1 MDSPTKD
8 VVAED
13 AALTWDPQV
22 AALVGPALAA
32 AERDLDRILSP
43 AEIVMFLWGY
53 RARMEHE
60 VMELRDDLG
69 NRNRARQSGR

>member
-22 AALVGPALAA
+22 AALVGLALAG
-32 AERDLDRILSP
+32 AERDLGRILSP
-43 AEIVMFLWGY
+43 AETVMFLWGY
-53 RARMEHE
+53 RARMEH
-60 VMELRDDLG
+60 
-69 NRNRARQSGR
+69 